1 MLPLPPLPVFSRS
14 DMKWKDFR
22 RPYCSGETDIILS
35 DLVIFWISKENDL
48 HTQTFYKLLS
58 QCLLS
63 LQDSL
68 SSILTI
74 PNFPRFRDLP
84 FKFYS
89 GLHTVPEKSTS
100 HCKTHS
106 PLCSPLSYKQK
117 VSGSG
122 WMLMNF
128 LVCTVAAHSSHR
140 KCPMSADR
148 CAYASS
154 KLVFPFA
161 TGTDFLIV

>member
-1 MLPLPPLPVFSRS
+1 MPLNVPPPPPSSSCVLQI
-14 DMKWKDFR
+14 R
-22 RPYCSGETDIILS
+22 RELEGSQKGCLVLEKQRAFYLTY
-35 DLVIFWISKENDL
+35 DLLDQ
-48 HTQTFYKLLS
+48 HTQTFYKMLS
-58 QCLLS
+58 QWLLS

-68 SSILTI
+68 SSILII
-74 PNFPRFRDLP
+74 PHFPRFRDLS

-89 GLHTVPEKSTS
+89 GLHPVPDKPIS

-106 PLCSPLSYKQK
+106 PLCSPLSYKQN
-117 VSGSG
+117 VSGLG

-128 LVCTVAAHSSHR
+128 LVCTVAAHSSGR
-140 KCPMSADR
+140 KCPMNADQ

-154 KLVFPFA
+154 RLVFLLA